1 MGTISAHNVF
11 IVPMTIYSFDL
22 DDIAGR
28 PGPRYRAI
36 ADSLRDAIVNGYA
49 EPGMQLPPMRRLAY
63 ALGVTVGTVTRAYA
77 LAASRG
83 EVSGEV
89 GRGTFIAGAEAQSRG
104 NRGVGSA
111 AFVTLPEGTEIAMK
125 AAFAPTVGQT
135 DIMSRALAATMA
147 EPRPAEEPFNV
158 YLAPGGSPRHRAAA
172 AQWLAHGDFT
182 PGADDI
188 VICSGASQGI
198 LTAILATT
206 APGDIILAE
215 ELTYQAVTQ
224 QAALMGRRIVGVEID
239 DEGIVPDAL
248 ARAAKEHAPAALF
261 IVPNL
266 QNPTSAVMSEERRRE
281 IAEIARAHEIAIIE
295 DDVYGALLT
304 DRPPPIACFAP
315 EISYFVTSLAKTL
328 GAGLRIG
335 FLVPPRQM
343 LDRARAIQYGFGQ
356 TVPPLMAE
364 LAATLVEDGEA
375 RTLCGLMRA
384 EVAERHR
391 MTKEALSGYA
401 LRQNDAS
408 LYAWVELPDTW
419 RAHHFVEA
427 ARAKGLAIAAGDDF
441 MVGRT
446 DRTPR
451 HIRLAIGQPAT
462 RDQLSDGLS
471 IMRELLE
478 SGPLSTPL
486 VA

>member
-1 MGTISAHNVF
+1 
-11 IVPMTIYSFDL
+11 MTIYSFDL
-22 DDIAGR
+22 DDITAR

-36 ADSLRDAIVNGYA
+36 ADSLRDAIAGGHA
-49 EPGMQLPPMRRLAY
+49 EPGAQLPPMRRLAY

-77 LAASRG
+77 LAANRG
-83 EVSGEV
+83 EVTGEV
-89 GRGTFIAGAEAQSRG
+89 GRGTFIAGAETQSRG

-111 AFVTLPEGTEIAMK
+111 AFVTLREGTEIAMK

-135 DIMSRALAATMA
+135 DIVSRALAATMA

-172 AQWLAHGDFT
+172 AQWLAHGDFA
-182 PGADDI
+182 PEADDI
-188 VICSGASQGI
+188 VVCSGASQGI

-206 APGDIILAE
+206 APGDVILAE
-215 ELTYQAVTQ
+215 EMTYQAITQ

-239 DEGIVPDAL
+239 AEGIVPEAL

-266 QNPTSAVMSEERRRE
+266 QNPTSAVMGEARRRE

-295 DDVYGALLT
+295 DDVYGALLPE
-304 DRPPPIACFAP
+304 RPLPIACFAP
-315 EISYFVTSLAKTL
+315 EISFFGTSLAKTL
-328 GAGLRIG
+328 GSGLRIG

-343 LDRARAIQYGFGQ
+343 LDRARAIQFGFGQ
-356 TVPPLMAE
+356 TVPPLMAD
-364 LAATLVEDGEA
+364 LAATLIESGEA
-375 RTLCGLMRA
+375 RTLCGAMRA

-391 MTKEALSGYA
+391 LTKDALAGYT
-401 LRQNDAS
+401 LRQHDAS
-408 LYAWVELPDTW
+408 LYVWVELPEIW

-446 DRTPR
+446 DRTSR
-451 HIRLAIGQPAT
+451 HIRLAIGQPAS
-462 RDQLSDGLS
+462 RDQLSKGLA
-471 IMRELLE
+471 ILRELLE
-478 SGPLSTPL
+478 TGPLSTPL

>member
-1 MGTISAHNVF
+1 
-11 IVPMTIYSFDL
+11 MTIYSFDI
-22 DDIAGR
+22 DDIAAR

-36 ADSLRDAIVNGYA
+36 ADSLRDAIADGHA
-49 EPGMQLPPMRRLAY
+49 DPGAQLPPMRRLAY

-125 AAFAPTVGQT
+125 AAFAPTIGQT
-135 DIMSRALAATMA
+135 DIMARALAATMA
-147 EPRPAEEPFNV
+147 EPHPPEEPFNA
-158 YLAPGGSPRHRAAA
+158 YLAPGGGPRHRAAA
-172 AQWLAHGDFT
+172 AQWLAHGDFA
-182 PGADDI
+182 PGADEI
-188 VICSGASQGI
+188 VVCSGASQGI

-215 ELTYQAVTQ
+215 ELTYQAITQ

-248 ARAAKEHAPAALF
+248 SRAAKEHGPAALF

-266 QNPTSAVMSEERRRE
+266 QNPTSAVMSEERRKE
-281 IAEIARAHEIAIIE
+281 IAQIARAHEIAIIE
-295 DDVYGALLT
+295 DDVYGALLPE
-304 DRPPPIACFAP
+304 RPLPITCFAP
-315 EISYFVTSLAKTL
+315 EISYFATSLAKTL
-328 GAGLRIG
+328 GSGLRIG
-335 FLVPPRQM
+335 FLVPPRRM

-364 LAATLVEDGEA
+364 LATTLIESGEA
-375 RTLCGLMRA
+375 QTLNGLMRA
-384 EVAERHR
+384 EIGERHR
-391 MTKEALSGYA
+391 LTKDRLAGYA
-401 LRQNDAS
+401 LRQHDAS
-408 LYAWVELPDTW
+408 LYAWLELPDTW

-427 ARAKGLAIAAGDDF
+427 ARAKGLELAAGDDF
-441 MVGRT
+441 MVGRN
-446 DRTPR
+446 DRASR
-451 HIRLAIGQPAT
+451 HIRLALGQPGS
-462 RDQLSDGLS
+462 RDRLSDGLA
-471 IMRELLE
+471 ITRELLE
-478 SGPLSTPL
+478 TGPLDTPL